1 MRFILAAIVN
11 VTAWAPLLAQEN
23 QPPQGSPWGSFL
35 PMMLIMFA
43 VIYFLMIRPEQKK
56 QKKRREMLSEL
67 KKGDRVV
74 TAGGIHGTVGNV
86 KDDSVMVK
94 VADNVVMEFAKSSV
108 TSVLN
113 KDGSE
118 KGAEPKKSIKSK

>member
-1 MRFILAAIVN
+1 
-11 VTAWAPLLAQEN
+11 
-23 QPPQGSPWGSFL
+23 
-35 PMMLIMFA
+35 
-43 VIYFLMIRPEQKK
+43 MIRPEQKK

-86 KDDSVMVK
+86 KEDSVMVK

-113 KDGSE
+113 RDGSE
-118 KGAEPKKSIKSK
+118 KGAESKKSTKNK

>member
-1 MRFILAAIVN
+1 MRLILAAIVN
-11 VTAWAPLLAQEN
+11 LMTWAPLLAQEN
-23 QPPQGSPWGSFL
+23 QQPQGSPWGSFL

-43 VIYFLMIRPEQKK
+43 IIYFLMIRPEQKK

-86 KDDSVMVK
+86 KEDSIMVK
-94 VADNVVMEFAKSSV
+94 VADNVVLEFAKASV

-118 KGAEPKKSIKSK
+118 KGAEPQKAIKSK

>member
-1 MRFILAAIVN
+1 
-11 VTAWAPLLAQEN
+11 
-23 QPPQGSPWGSFL
+23 
-35 PMMLIMFA
+35 MMLIMFA
-43 VIYFLMIRPEQKK
+43 IIYFLMIRPEQKK

-86 KDDSVMVK
+86 KEDSIMVK
-94 VADNVVMEFAKSSV
+94 VADNVVLEFAKASV

-118 KGAEPKKSIKSK
+118 KGAEPQKAIKSK